1 MHFSKGKCKPT
12 LVEYR
17 PEKCCA
23 SSGSSS
29 PTRIPVKGWYNYCCH
44 DGDANGNAK
53 MTIRG
58 GVALPCKLLAPL
70 LPLALLTMLKMLTL
84 NTLLTLLTQ
93 CHTCLYIF
101 LFGYSVSTF
110 WSS

>member
-1 MHFSKGKCKPT
+1 MLLLEARNQLAFLLRGGIII
-12 LVEYR
+12 VVMMVR
-17 PEKCCA
+17 P
-23 SSGSSS
+23 
-29 PTRIPVKGWYNYCCH
+29 
-44 DGDANGNAK
+44 NGNAK
-53 MTIRG
+53 MTIRD